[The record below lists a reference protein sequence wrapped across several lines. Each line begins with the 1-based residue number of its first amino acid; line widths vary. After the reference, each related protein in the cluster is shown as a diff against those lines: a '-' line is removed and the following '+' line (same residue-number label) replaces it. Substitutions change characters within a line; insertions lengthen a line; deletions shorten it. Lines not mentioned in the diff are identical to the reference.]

1 MACGR
6 IVGLKTLPRGPKIVY
21 QRPNGPLLRS
31 REQRRNTEG
40 KRLVKQF
47 LQGIRHGIPIG
58 LGYISVAFTFG
69 MMAVSEGLSI
79 GQAVLISMTNVTSA
93 GQFAGLDLML
103 AGGSMIEMALT
114 QLTINLR
121 YALMSLSLSQKMD
134 ESMNSLRRMIFAFVN
149 TDEVFAVASGQ
160 PSTVGKN
167 YLFGLILTPYLGWA
181 LGTLMGAAAGS
192 LLPVMVRNAL
202 GIAIYG
208 MFLAIFIPPAK
219 KLKSV
224 RVVVAISAILSCVMR
239 YTPYLNQ
246 ISGGFVIILCA
257 VSASALGAWLFPV
270 REVEQE

>member
-1 MACGR
+1 MR
-6 IVGLKTLPRGPKIVY
+6 RYFFRLKTLPYEPKIK
-21 QRPNGPLLRS
+21 G
-31 REQRRNTEG
+31 RRIERFIFYRADSAVRKG
-40 KRLVKQF
+40 KREVKQF
-47 LQGIRHGIPIG
+47 LQGLRHGVPIG

-134 ESMNSLRRMIFAFVN
+134 ETMTGLRRMIFAFVN

-160 PSTVGKN
+160 PGKVGKN

-181 LGTLMGAAAGS
+181 LGTLLGAAAGS
-192 LLPVMVRNAL
+192 LLPEIVRSAL

-219 KLKSV
+219 KMKSV
-224 RVVVAISAILSCVMR
+224 RVVVLMAALLSCVMR

-257 VSASALGAWLFPV
+257 VSASALGAWLFPI
-270 REVEQE
+270 REVEQQ